1 MVHLEHR
8 LIVDAI
14 ERGDAEDAGG
24 RQGQHI
30 RRTRLSLLDHAEL
43 FD

>member
-1 MVHLEHR
+1 VHIEHR

-14 ERGDAEDAGG
+14 ERGDAEDAGE
-24 RQGQHI
+24 RQRQHI
-30 RRTRLSLLDHAEL
+30 RRTRVGLLDHAEL